1 MEYART
7 INGRSDFIGGIDNE
21 ALDFGHLEQ
30 FIHVAATTGSGGD
43 VSPSTVVDVSS
54 SVVSTISNNTSR
66 NSHNNNNAT
75 VHSNLPESPPD
86 SGSEP
91 PFSPAD
97 LQGLTLTSR
106 VTSNCQSATNN
117 DGSSSLI
124 DSESSLGQQR
134 QQINV
139 KPPPPDL
146 HATLTHHLTGSIH
159 QQQQQQQH
167 HTQLHQQQHNHNIHQ
182 HHLYVEHNDQH
193 ALLLTP
199 PTGHLPQQQHIH
211 HNDPATTTTTTPSAV
226 VTANGIYTSNNVHD
240 HSREHPD
247 SLLAI
252 NSHHQQPVPLTSSN
266 IHVAGMSEIID
277 MEPQGTPYSRQM
289 MTPQHQQHAASI
301 IPSDVYMGTP
311 APIIEST
318 TSTVPPPTRKRKLSQ
333 VDCCASMMT
342 IKPEPGATL
351 SPMCQQ
357 NLNPTSPVSI
367 NMQQVGAGVGLGSGS
382 PSSSSLSPT
391 STSLSMSNDNNSL
404 DGVGGS
410 GTPNAASFVGSNA
423 TDSSSESSPMQCIRF
438 SPFQQ
443 HNWHTLCDQSLQE
456 LTMAHYRV
464 DADKGF
470 NFSVSDDAFVCQKK
484 NHFQITCHARLQGD
498 AKFVRTPSG
507 LEKIKSFHLH
517 FYGVKLEAPNQTI
530 RVEQSQ
536 SDRSK
541 KPFYP
546 VPIDLQSH
554 LVSKVTVGRLH
565 FSETTN
571 NNMRKKGRPNPEQRY
586 FQLIVGLHVHT
597 HSGHFPVVSQ
607 GSERIIVRASNP
619 GQFESD
625 VELCWQ
631 RGITPESIFHAGRV
645 GINTDRPDES
655 LVIHGNLKVSGH
667 IIQPSDSRAKQEISE
682 LDTSVQLRNLQ
693 KIRIVRYRYEPEFAL
708 HSGLK
713 SAKDNEE
720 IIDTGVIAQEVREV
734 LPDAVTEAGSIVL
747 PSGQVIENFLL
758 VNKDRILMENIGAV
772 KELCKVTGSLET
784 RIEQL
789 EKINNRLMRMQEIE
803 RSKKKC
809 KHLLM
814 DDDQMIEGEDELCSN
829 RTIQMMIII
838 LVIIMA
844 TCLVAVSTLYFVE
857 HSKQRYMKRY
867 DRYDISHH
875 PFTHDAHAILV
886 NNNNNNNQRNLNH
899 NGYHTNKNGK
909 LILHSHTQRPPPAS
923 SVTAM
928 PPITLPL
935 PIHSSQIPPNVPLL
949 AAAATAA
956 QSPSIPIS
964 VIPPAPYP
972 SANTAAG
979 SGPSEGGFH
988 GPSYIN
994 SDNYANLPNDE
1005 LLTGIDKLALPVVIS
1020 SHLNNKTANSKNKSK
1035 WPSSSSSADAVATVM
1050 PPFTFSNNFNDPSS
1064 LLIDDNLNV
1073 SESSSEKVG
1082 DSIPVNPDF
1091 ENNSIDGTDQ
1101 KTDARAAANQNL
1113 KLDQAI
1119 DQQQHITNNI
1129 GGGSTNRSDGRNEN
1143 SVLLGAVAVSAIGA
1157 KKIDSSAGDSSSSS
1171 SSSSSTLSSSSS
1183 ASTIFVVYKNIQ
1195 NKNINDTVSKQVVNF
1210 TVETPSITNK
1220 SRGIDTEDTDLQNLG
1235 NNNDSTDDQS
1245 FTETATAPVTE
1256 KKFAL
1261 APIGIPDHCVKIKL
1275 EEISNCQS
1283 ACFEDSNSLSSTSS
1297 QNSESEIRR
1306 RYIQKQ
1312 DPGDTKTGSGSSPP
1326 GDSSK
1331 PFPKSSSQSLMNSA
1345 SPPDALPLISPSK
1358 RISTDDIDQDDQD
1371 QEVSQQPQNDREDH
1385 EEQLALAFKERKPI
1399 HKDSKRKID
1408 TIEVQSVVVNEQRRL
1423 SSTTECSTVTP
1434 WLQADTFNVSL
1445 GCEEIC
1451 LNGGSSLNITY
1462 MIPLSK
1468 YLKDTN
1474 VELHFVAPLSLHW
1487 TVCNNKEKT
1496 KRDGANFIN
1505 PLNNGKVFQKSQN
1518 VSIFYL
1524 TIPGHG
1530 HFERLIEL
1538 RAAIDSN
1545 KNLCRE
1551 QADETNVLLQYNI
1564 RIVRDCD

>member
-1 MEYART
+1 MEYTRT
-7 INGRSDFIGGIDNE
+7 IGNGRSDFIGGIDNE

-30 FIHVAATTGSGGD
+30 FMHVTVSTGGGD
-43 VSPSTVVDVSS
+43 VSPTVSAVDVSNGLAT
-54 SVVSTISNNTSR
+54 TIPINTNRSNN
-66 NSHNNNNAT
+66 NSNGT
-75 VHSNLPESPPD
+75 VQPHLPESPPD

-106 VTSNCQSATNN
+106 ATTNCSATNN
-117 DGSSSLI
+117 DGSIIDAESL
-124 DSESSLGQQR
+124 LVQR
-134 QQINV
+134 QHNV
-139 KPPPPDL
+139 KPTDL
-146 HATLTHHLTGSIH
+146 HTTLSHNLTSSVHH
-159 QQQQQQQH
+159 QQTQH
-167 HTQLHQQQHNHNIHQ
+167 HTHNQQHSQQQQQHNHNIHL
-182 HHLYVEHNDQH
+182 HHLYVEHSDQH
-193 ALLLTP
+193 ALLIAP
-199 PTGHLPQQQHIH
+199 PTAPHLHQQQMH
-211 HNDPATTTTTTPSAV
+211 HVDPTKTISIASPSAV
-226 VTANGIYTSNNVHD
+226 VVGNGIYNADDRHD
-240 HSREHPD
+240 ARELPD

-252 NSHHQQPVPLTSSN
+252 DSHQHLQQQPNPSHTTNN
-266 IHVAGMSEIID
+266 IHNVVINEVVD
-277 MEPQGTPYSRQM
+277 MVPQRAPFSRQM
-289 MTPQHQQHAASI
+289 MNPQHQPHAPSI

-311 APIIEST
+311 APIIESAN
-318 TSTVPPPTRKRKLSQ
+318 SKVQPPTRKRKLSQ
-333 VDCCASMMT
+333 VDCCASIMT
-342 IKPEPGATL
+342 IKPEPGSTL

-357 NLNPTSPVSI
+357 NINPTSPVSI
-367 NMQQVGAGVGLGSGS
+367 NMQQIGVGTLHGGGS

-391 STSLSMSNDNNSL
+391 STSLSLSNDNNSL
-404 DGVGGS
+404 DGGGS
-410 GTPNAASFVGSNA
+410 GTPNGATFVGSNA

-438 SPFQQ
+438 SSFQQ

-456 LTMAHYRV
+456 LTIAHYRV

-498 AKFVRTPSG
+498 AKFVRTSSG

-541 KPFYP
+541 KPFHP

-631 RGITPESIFHAGRV
+631 RGLTPESIFHGGRV

-667 IIQPSDSRAKQEISE
+667 IIQPSDSRAKQEICE
-682 LDTSVQLRNLQ
+682 LDTAVQLRNLQ
-693 KIRIVRYRYEPEFAL
+693 KIRIVRYRYEPEFAI

-713 SAKDNEE
+713 SKKDNEE

-789 EKINNRLMRMQEIE
+789 EKINNRLVRRQEIE
-803 RSKKKC
+803 RNKHKC
-809 KHLLM
+809 KHFLL
-814 DDDQMIEGEDELCSN
+814 DDGVTDGVDELCSN

-857 HSKQRYMKRY
+857 HNKPRYMKRL
-867 DRYDISHH
+867 DRYDISHN
-875 PFTHDAHAILV
+875 PFSRDAILV
-886 NNNNNNNQRNLNH
+886 NSNNNNNPRNPNH

-909 LILHSHTQRPPPAS
+909 LILHTHTQRPPIAVPTVS
-923 SVTAM
+923 M
-928 PPITLPL
+928 PQSL
-935 PIHSSQIPPNVPLL
+935 PIYSAQISSNMQPLL
-949 AAAATAA
+949 AAA

-964 VIPPAPYP
+964 VIPPESYP
-972 SANTAAG
+972 SLET
-979 SGPSEGGFH
+979 SFH
-988 GPSYIN
+988 SSSYMN
-994 SDNYANLPNDE
+994 SDNYGGSPNDD
-1005 LLTGIDKLALPVVIS
+1005 LTAGIPLPVVIIS
-1020 SHLNNKTANSKNKSK
+1020 QFNNKTANSKNKSK
-1035 WPSSSSSADAVATVM
+1035 WPPPSSSAGALATVI
-1050 PPFTFSNNFNDPSS
+1050 PAAITYSNNFNEPPTV
-1064 LLIDDNLNV
+1064 LVEDNLNV
-1073 SESSSEKVG
+1073 SETSSEKAA

-1101 KTDARAAANQNL
+1101 KPETRGGANNQ
-1113 KLDQAI
+1113 KLDSSI
-1119 DQQQHITNNI
+1119 EHVISNS
-1129 GGGSTNRSDGRNEN
+1129 GGSTNRSDGRGLSGEN
-1143 SVLLGAVAVSAIGA
+1143 SVLAGAVEVPAVGVAT
-1157 KKIDSSAGDSSSSS
+1157 KKIDSSGDSS
-1171 SSSSSTLSSSSS
+1171 TSSS
-1183 ASTIFVVYKNIQ
+1183 ATSTIFVVYKNIQ
-1195 NKNINDTVSKQVVNF
+1195 NKNINDTMVSKQVVNF
-1210 TVETPSITNK
+1210 TIETPSITNK
-1220 SRGIDTEDTDLQNLG
+1220 SRGIDSEDSDLQNLG
-1235 NNNDSTDDQS
+1235 NNDDSTDDQS
-1245 FTETATAPVTE
+1245 FSETVAASIIE
-1256 KKFAL
+1256 KTFAL
-1261 APIGIPDHCVKIKL
+1261 TPIGIPDHCVKIKV

-1283 ACFEDSNSLSSTSS
+1283 ACFEDSNILTISPKNPET
-1297 QNSESEIRR
+1297 EIRR
-1306 RYIQKQ
+1306 RHIQKQ
-1312 DPGDTKTGSGSSPP
+1312 GSGNTTSGTLLSSSYNVNSSPTA
-1326 GDSSK
+1326 GNTT
-1331 PFPKSSSQSLMNSA
+1331 KSNYAKSQSIIAPSVSSLASESA
-1345 SPPDALPLISPSK
+1345 K
-1358 RISTDDIDQDDQD
+1358 RITTDGIDDDQD
-1371 QEVSQQPQNDREDH
+1371 HEVSQQPQIEDH
-1385 EEQLALAFKERKPI
+1385 EEASLLFKDKKPT
-1399 HKDSKRKID
+1399 HKDSRRKID
-1408 TIEVQSVVVNEQRRL
+1408 TVEAQSVNDQPRI
-1423 SSTTECSTVTP
+1423 SSECSTVIP
-1434 WLQADTFNVSL
+1434 WLLADTFNVSL

-1451 LNGGSSLNITY
+1451 LNGGSSFNVTY
-1462 MIPLSK
+1462 IIPLSK

-1474 VELHFVAPLSLHW
+1474 VELHLVAPLSLHW
-1487 TVCNNKEKT
+1487 TVCNNKEKA
-1496 KRDGANFIN
+1496 KRDGAYFMT

-1518 VSIFYL
+1518 VSIFYF

-1545 KNLCRE
+1545 KNLCQE
-1551 QADETNVLLQYNI
+1551 QRDETNVLLQYNI